1 MTVFVWQGVTE
12 QGKVIKGVRDADNPK
27 LLKQIL
33 RRDGILVTGIHEQ
46 TASEA
51 AGERRV
57 NFKRWFNRVTTADLA
72 LATRQLAT
80 LLKSGI
86 PLVDALNA
94 LIEQIEK
101 PDLKAAFTQTRTKV
115 NEGISFAEALGEHPK
130 VFADLYVSMVA
141 AGESSG
147 TLEAVLAR
155 LAEFL
160 EAQAR
165 LKNKVVSAM
174 AYPIFMALMGT
185 GVVGLMMVVV
195 VPKVTSIFQDFNQVL
210 PWYTRVLIAISNLV
224 SGYWWALL
232 LLGGGGFYA
241 FRRWKN
247 TPNGRDKWHLF
258 VLKLPQIGPLIVMI
272 AVTRFARTLATML
285 SSGVPMLNA
294 MEISRRVLGN
304 TALMKVI
311 EEARTSVREG
321 ESIADPIKRSGRF
334 PPIVTHMIAIGERS
348 GQLEEM
354 LENVALA
361 YDNQVESKLATMT
374 ALLEPI
380 MIVIMGGIAGT
391 IAFSILM
398 PLMKLNEFIG

>member
-1 MTVFVWQGVTE
+1 VTE

-27 LLKQIL
+27 VLKQIL

-86 PLVDALNA
+86 PVGGCSQCA

-115 NEGISFAEALGEHPK
+115 NEGISLAEALGEHPK

-160 EAQAR
+160 GGPGAPQEQSRQRDGLPYFHGADGDWRRRPDDGRRRAEGHIDIPR
-165 LKNKVVSAM
+165 LQPSPSLV
-174 AYPIFMALMGT
+174 
-185 GVVGLMMVVV
+185 
-195 VPKVTSIFQDFNQVL
+195 
-210 PWYTRVLIAISNLV
+210 YTR
-224 SGYWWALL
+224 
-232 LLGGGGFYA
+232 
-241 FRRWKN
+241 
-247 TPNGRDKWHLF
+247 
-258 VLKLPQIGPLIVMI
+258 
-272 AVTRFARTLATML
+272 
-285 SSGVPMLNA
+285 
-294 MEISRRVLGN
+294 
-304 TALMKVI
+304 
-311 EEARTSVREG
+311 
-321 ESIADPIKRSGRF
+321 ADR
-334 PPIVTHMIAIGERS
+334 H
-348 GQLEEM
+348 
-354 LENVALA
+354 
-361 YDNQVESKLATMT
+361 
-374 ALLEPI
+374 
-380 MIVIMGGIAGT
+380 
-391 IAFSILM
+391 
-398 PLMKLNEFIG
+398 